1 MNEDDLYPVQ
11 DALFEI
17 EPEWDEDAMYDV
29 AVRWFRRLRNM
40 YLPHEEMYKFITK
53 QWNAEFLRHV
63 EAKRK
68 PYTGEVWW
76 HPLDRPESV
85 G

>member
-1 MNEDDLYPVQ
+1 MDDDLYPIQ

-17 EPEWDEDAMYDV
+17 EDVWDEDARYASSVD
-29 AVRWFRRLRNM
+29 WFRRVRGIFS
-40 YLPHEEMYKFITK
+40 PDREAYKINTR

-63 EAKRK
+63 EAKRE
-68 PYTGEVWW
+68 PYLGEVWW